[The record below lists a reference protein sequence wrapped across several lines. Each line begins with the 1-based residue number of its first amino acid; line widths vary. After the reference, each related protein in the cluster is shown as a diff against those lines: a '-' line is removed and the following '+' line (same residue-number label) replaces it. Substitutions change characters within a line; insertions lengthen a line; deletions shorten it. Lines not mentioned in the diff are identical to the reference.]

1 MIMTMVVMM
10 IRREDDDNDD
20 NNMDYDKTFVNIFMK
35 QRNL

>member
-1 MIMTMVVMM
+1 MTMVVMM
-10 IRREDDDNDD
+10 IGREDDDNDD

>member
-1 MIMTMVVMM
+1 MTMVVMM